1 MVDVTYEQKA
11 PPHTA
16 LVRVTHWVVV
26 LSVVG
31 LFVSGIG
38 ILVSHPRLYW
48 GETGSVGT
56 ESLVDLPIPFII
68 GPSVWNRPFHFFF
81 AWILVLTGLV
91 YAAGGFITRH
101 FRSHLLP
108 ANAADLRW
116 HHIMGTISEHLR
128 WNRAGANV
136 LRPYNVV
143 QRLTYLVVVFALFPS
158 IMWTGLAMSFGVTSV
173 FPMLATAVGGH
184 QSARTLHF
192 ACVTLL
198 LLFAVVHVVMVYLA
212 GFWANVREMVTGY
225 VPQGRAGS
233 MSTPLARRRFLTAGL
248 ATAAGASGLGAA
260 IHLADRYGLV
270 PPDHAGVLGIGETL
284 TYASQRVLTSSHS
297 LAREFTR
304 SDISKVAPVNG
315 PHPRDEHYLRL
326 LTDGFKDWRLSV
338 EGLVVRPRSFSLDEL
353 KRLPAES
360 HILLHACEEGWSY
373 IAEWTG
379 VRLATVL
386 ELVGTRAE
394 GRYVVFEPFANPNQ
408 SGRVVRVLWDT
419 IDMADALHP
428 QTLLAYVMN
437 GEALPVDHGA
447 PVRLRLGRH
456 LGYKN
461 TKYLSRIIV
470 SDRRDFYR
478 KGRGTWY
485 GGI

>member
-1 MVDVTYEQKA
+1 MVDVTHERRA
-11 PPHTA
+11 PPHTV

-26 LSVVG
+26 GTVVG

-56 ESLVDLPIPFII
+56 GSLVDLPIPFII

-91 YAAGGFITRH
+91 YTAGGFGSRH
-101 FRSHLLP
+101 FRSQLMP
-108 ANAADLRW
+108 AKSDLRW
-116 HHIMGTISEHLR
+116 NHIKATISEHLR
-128 WNRAGANV
+128 WNRAAPNV
-136 LRPYNVV
+136 PQPYNVV
-143 QRLTYLVVVFALFPS
+143 QRLTYLVVVFVLFPS
-158 IMWTGLAMSFGVTSV
+158 IVWTGLAMSFGVTSV
-173 FPMLATAVGGH
+173 LPILATALGGH

-192 ACVTLL
+192 VCATLL
-198 LLFAVVHVVMVYLA
+198 FFFAVVHVVMVYLA
-212 GFWANVREMVTGY
+212 GFWANVREMITGY
-225 VPQGRAGS
+225 VPEEREESTG
-233 MSTPLARRRFLTAGL
+233 TPLTRRSFLTAGL

-260 IHLADRYGLV
+260 IHLADRRGLI
-270 PPDHAGVLGIGETL
+270 PPDHAGIVGVGETL
-284 TYASQRVLTSSHS
+284 TYASQRILTSRHS
-297 LAREFTR
+297 LAREFPR
-304 SDISKVAPVNG
+304 SAISEVAPVNG

-326 LTDGFKDWRLSV
+326 LADGFKDWRLSV
-338 EGLVVRPRSFSLDEL
+338 EGLVARPGSFSLDEL

-386 ELVGTRAE
+386 ELVGIRPE

-419 IDMADALHP
+419 IDMADGLHP
-428 QTLLAYVMN
+428 QTLLAYGMN
-437 GEALPVDHGA
+437 GEPLPVDHGA

-461 TKYLSRIIV
+461 TKYLSRILV